1 MRRPEA
7 VLLLLGGAAAL
18 ALHPAALAAG
28 LATRDLNPIT
38 QGLYLPSTIPAGGAA
53 GWRVEHLLWVT
64 NTLQD
69 ESRGGETLRIDVENL
84 RYQLGLTWRGDPWL
98 LRIDL
103 PASTSS
109 AGELDTLIE
118 DWHDFFGFP
127 QGKRD
132 ELPKDRL
139 EISYRRGGTVEFA
152 QHSDSGGLG
161 DVALALGYR
170 LRPALT
176 GFVGIELPTGS
187 IDDYTGNEAVDVAI
201 WLGGERERGETLRL
215 YGLFG
220 LAFPGDGD
228 LLDGLV
234 ADLIPV
240 AQAGLE
246 YRFTERYAGMLQFDA
261 HGAWLE
267 DSDLRAFGE
276 SLQLQVGLGLIDLLP
291 GCRIDL
297 FFSEDVSVGSAPD
310 ISFGLRLQNLD

>member
-1 MRRPEA
+1 M
-7 VLLLLGGAAAL
+7 
-18 ALHPAALAAG
+18 
-28 LATRDLNPIT
+28 
-38 QGLYLPSTIPAGGAA
+38 
-53 GWRVEHLLWVT
+53 
-64 NTLQD
+64 
-69 ESRGGETLRIDVENL
+69 
-84 RYQLGLTWRGDPWL
+84 
-98 LRIDL
+98 

-127 QGKRD
+127 QGERD

-139 EISYRRGGTVEFA
+139 EITYRRDGAVEFA
-152 QHSDSGGLG
+152 QDSDSGGLG

-170 LRPALT
+170 LRPGLT

-187 IDDYTGNEAVDVAI
+187 IDDFTGNEAVDVAI
-201 WLGGERERGETLRL
+201 WLGGEGERGEALRL
-215 YGLFG
+215 HGLFG

-234 ADLIPV
+234 ADTIPL

-246 YRFTERYAGMLQFDA
+246 YRFTEHYAGMLQLDA
-261 HGAWLE
+261 HGAWLD

-276 SLQLQVGLGLIDLLP
+276 SLQLQVGLGLTGLLP
-291 GCRIDL
+291 GYRLDL

-310 ISFGLRLQNLD
+310 ISFGLRLQALD